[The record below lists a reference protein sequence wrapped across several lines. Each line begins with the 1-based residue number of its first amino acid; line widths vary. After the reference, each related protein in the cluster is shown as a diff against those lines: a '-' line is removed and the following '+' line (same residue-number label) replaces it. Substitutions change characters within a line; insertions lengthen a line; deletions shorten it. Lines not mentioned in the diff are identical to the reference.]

1 MMNCEENVVRVDKQM
16 GGWWQCDVVVFML
29 LIHQVL
35 TIYPPTQISLQTHSK
50 NL

>member
-1 MMNCEENVVRVDKQM
+1 MMNCEENVVHVDKQM
-16 GGWWQCDVVVFML
+16 GGWWQCDIVFML

-50 NL
+50 K